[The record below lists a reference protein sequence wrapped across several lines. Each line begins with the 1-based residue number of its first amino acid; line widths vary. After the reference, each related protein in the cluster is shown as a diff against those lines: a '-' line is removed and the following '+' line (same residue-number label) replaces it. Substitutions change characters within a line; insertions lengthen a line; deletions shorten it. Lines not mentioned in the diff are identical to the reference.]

1 MLQANSIKDFNPQ
14 QNKIFT
20 IINPVSSNGKTGK
33 RWPAY
38 EQKFKQAKLDLDIN
52 ETLYPGHAVNL
63 TKTALNDGY
72 KTIMAVGGDGTV
84 NEIVN
89 GFYQDGQ
96 LINQEAV
103 LLVFSQGTGSDYIK
117 SLGLNKRI
125 ETVINTYKKYERK
138 WVDIGE
144 MKYLNFDEKEVERY
158 FVNEAD
164 VGIGGETVEYVNR
177 SSKLM
182 GGLLTYLIGA
192 IRTVVK
198 YDNKDMKLTID
209 GEVIKEGLINSVM
222 VSLGKY
228 FAGGMPIAP
237 QAVIDDG
244 LFDIVILGNLTKLE
258 TLLNLYKAYRGTH
271 IDYHKIDYLKGEEI
285 KIESQDRVLI
295 DIDGESAGLLPAEF
309 KILKRAFPV
318 LV

>member
-1 MLQANSIKDFNPQ
+1 LQANTAKNTNKRE
-14 QNKIFT
+14 NKIYT

-38 EQKFKQAKLDLDIN
+38 KKRFKEAKLNLDIN

-63 TKTALNDGY
+63 TKNALNGGY

-89 GFYQDGQ
+89 GFYHNGQ
-96 LINQEAV
+96 LINKEAV

-117 SLGLNKRI
+117 SLGLKKNI
-125 ETVINTYKKYERK
+125 DTVINTYKKYERK
-138 WVDIGE
+138 WVDIGK
-144 MKYLNFDEKEVERY
+144 MKYLNFDQKVVERY

-192 IRTVVK
+192 IRSVIR
-198 YDNKDMKLTID
+198 YDNKKMKLEID
-209 GEVIKEGLINSVM
+209 GKVIKEGLINSVM

-237 QAVIDDG
+237 KAIIDDG
-244 LFDIVILGNLTKLE
+244 LFDIIILGDLSKTE
-258 TLLNLYKAYRGTH
+258 TLLNLYKAYQGTH
-271 IDYHKIDYLKGEEI
+271 IDYHKIDYIQGKEVKIDTEE
-285 KIESQDRVLI
+285 RVLI
-295 DIDGESAGLLPAEF
+295 DIDGESAGMLPAEF
-309 KILKRAFPV
+309 KILEQAFPV

>member
-1 MLQANSIKDFNPQ
+1 MLQANSIKEFNPQ

-38 EQKFKQAKLDLDIN
+38 EQKFKKAKLNLDIN

-117 SLGLNKRI
+117 SLGLNKSI
-125 ETVINTYKKYERK
+125 ETVINIYKKYERK
-138 WVDIGE
+138 WVDIGK

-271 IDYHKIDYLKGEEI
+271 IDYHKIDYLKGKEI
-285 KIESQDRVLI
+285 KIDSKDRVLI

-309 KILKRAFPV
+309 KILKKAFPV

>member
-1 MLQANSIKDFNPQ
+1 LPTNSTVKSKSKLNTVY
-14 QNKIFT
+14 T

-38 EQKFKQAKLDLDIN
+38 EKKFKAAEIN
-52 ETLYPGHAVNL
+52 LEIEETLYPGHAVNL
-63 TKTALNDGY
+63 TKTALNNGY
-72 KTIMAVGGDGTV
+72 QTIMAVGGDGTV

-89 GFYQDGQ
+89 GFFYDGE
-96 LINQEAV
+96 LINKEAV

-117 SLGLNKRI
+117 SLGLNKNV
-125 ETVINTYKKYERK
+125 ETVIDTYKEYERK
-138 WVDIGE
+138 WVDIGK
-144 MKYLNFDEKEVERY
+144 MKYLDFDQKPVERY

-177 SSKLM
+177 SSKVF
-182 GGLLTYLIGA
+182 GGLLTYLFGA
-192 IRTVVK
+192 IRTVLK
-198 YDNKDMKLTID
+198 YENKDMELKVD
-209 GEVIKEGLINSVM
+209 GKVIKDGMTNSVM

-244 LFDIVILGNLTKLE
+244 LFDIIILGNLTKIE
-258 TLLNLYKAYRGTH
+258 TLLNLYRAYKGTH
-271 IDYHKIDYLKGEEI
+271 IDYHKIDYLKGEKVSI
-285 KIESQDRVLI
+285 QSSDRVLI
-295 DIDGESAGLLPAEF
+295 DVDGESAGMLPVEF
-309 KILKRAFPV
+309 KILKRALPV